1 VSSSPEQAVEQAYR
15 DEWSRLL
22 ALLVTRL
29 RRFDIAEDSLQ
40 DAYAAA
46 SRVWPSEGVP
56 ERPAAW
62 LYTTAYRRALDRIR
76 REETDARRLPLLLTD
91 PTVAGAVA
99 ASASFRSDSS
109 DPSDS
114 SDSSDDEI
122 PDERLRLLFACCHPA
137 LRPDA
142 RAALMLRFVAGLT
155 TAEIARLFLVSE
167 PTMAAR
173 LTRAKA
179 KMAVAGIPLRR
190 PAAEDLPERLDV
202 VLAVLYLIF
211 TEGYRATA
219 GPDLVRPRLAAE
231 AIRLGY
237 LLGELLPGEPSI
249 VALLSLMLLQ
259 HARRDA
265 RVAADGTLV
274 LLPDQDRTHWHHDEI
289 ARGLALLNVLEA
301 VPMSGEYHLQALI
314 AAEHAR
320 PAPGPASTAAQPAQP
335 APAGGAVPPPPPT
348 PGLPDGGVPGSSG
361 GGVPDPPGPADG
373 AVPGSSGGGVPDPP
387 GPADGAVPG
396 APEGVPPGPGLAGAG
411 STDWPR
417 IARLYAELERR
428 TGSPVVRLNRAV
440 AIAEAGSPE
449 AALALLDGLDR
460 ALAGSHLLP
469 AVRAEL
475 FARLHRPDEA
485 EAAFDQA
492 LALVRTEPE
501 RIHLTRRR
509 AALGDR

>member
-1 VSSSPEQAVEQAYR
+1 MSSGDEGAPPEPVSARQAVEQAYR
-15 DEWSRLL
+15 DEWARLL

-29 RRFDIAEDSLQ
+29 RRFDVAEDSLQ

-46 SRVWPSEGVP
+46 ARVWPDQGVP
-56 ERPAAW
+56 QRPGAW

-76 REETDARRLPLLLTD
+76 RAEADARRLPLLLTS
-91 PTVAGAVA
+91 PP
-99 ASASFRSDSS
+99 SSFEDDNSD
-109 DPSDS
+109 
-114 SDSSDDEI
+114 I
-122 PDERLRLLFACCHPA
+122 TDERLRLLFACCHPA

-190 PAAEDLPERLDV
+190 PTADDLPERLDV

-219 GPDLVRPRLAAE
+219 GPDVVRPRLATE

-237 LLGELLPGEPSI
+237 LVGELLPGEPRI

-265 RVAADGTLV
+265 RVAPDGTLV
-274 LLPDQDRTHWHHDEI
+274 LLPDQDRVHWHHDEI
-289 ARGLALLNVLEA
+289 ARGLALLDVLEA
-301 VPMSGEYHLQALI
+301 SPMPGEYHLQALI
-314 AAEHAR
+314 AAEHVRAGT
-320 PAPGPASTAAQPAQP
+320 ALQGPGFSMPSGGRAAGSSMAQEGP
-335 APAGGAVPPPPPT
+335 GFSVPSGGAGG
-348 PGLPDGGVPGSSG
+348 G
-361 GGVPDPPGPADG
+361 GGG
-373 AVPGSSGGGVPDPP
+373 AR
-387 GPADGAVPG
+387 
-396 APEGVPPGPGLAGAG
+396 
-411 STDWPR
+411 WPR

-460 ALAGSHLLP
+460 ALTGNHLLP

-475 FARLHRPDEA
+475 LVRLDRLDEA

-501 RIHLTRRR
+501 HAHLARRR
-509 AALGDR
+509 AALRNP